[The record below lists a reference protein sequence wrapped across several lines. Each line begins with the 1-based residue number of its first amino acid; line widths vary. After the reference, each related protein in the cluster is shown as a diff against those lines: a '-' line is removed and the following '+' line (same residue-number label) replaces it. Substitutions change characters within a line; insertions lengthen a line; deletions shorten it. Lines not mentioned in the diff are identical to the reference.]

1 MNDDHLKIEL
11 PELSVDDLLRIIGD
25 KDVQILRLTAA
36 LQREMHKAREAIQT
50 ED

>member
-11 PELSVDDLLRIIGD
+11 PELSVDDLLRIIGE

-36 LQREMHKAREAIQT
+36 LQREMKKAREAIQT

>member
-1 MNDDHLKIEL
+1 MSEPLKIEL
-11 PELSVDDLLRIIGD
+11 PDVSSDDLLRIIGD

>member
-1 MNDDHLKIEL
+1 MNDDHLKIKL

-36 LQREMHKAREAIQT
+36 LQREMQKTREVTT

>member
-11 PELSVDDLLRIIGD
+11 PELSVDDLLRIIGE

-36 LQREMHKAREAIQT
+36 LQREMQKAREAIQT